1 MPKRRNQKRQTNHRF
16 IMITYPML
24 ESYAY
29 RSLSTH
35 ACRLL
40 TEIQYRFNGSN
51 NGDISLSCREA
62 AEALHCGTTTAGKA
76 FEELTKKGF
85 IKCTVDSSF
94 NYKTKRARR
103 FALTFEDLGNSPPTH
118 EWKKITVHS
127 EKVTGPDSVL

>member
-1 MPKRRNQKRQTNHRF
+1 MPRRRNQKRQTSHRF
-16 IMITYPML
+16 IKLIYPML
-24 ESYAY
+24 ESYAF
-29 RSLSTH
+29 RSLSNH

-40 TEIQYRFNGSN
+40 TELQYRFNGSN

-62 AEALHCGTTTAGKA
+62 AEALHCGKA
-76 FEELTKKGF
+76 RANDAFKELTEKGF

-103 FALTFEDLGNSPPTH
+103 FALTFEDLGNNPPTH

-127 EKVTGPDSVL
+127 ETVPGPDSVL